1 MIDMASRQI
10 IPAVVRYTKSLAD
23 TVIAVK
29 GAGADASVQAKLLD
43 QVSSGLAQTKT
54 ALEKLQKA
62 VEEAGAMQEGKEQAF
77 FYKNVVCTAMEDLRR
92 PVDRLEMIVEKEAW
106 PYPTYGDLMFEV

>member
-1 MIDMASRQI
+1 
-10 IPAVVRYTKSLAD
+10 
-23 TVIAVK
+23 
-29 GAGADASVQAKLLD
+29 
-43 QVSSGLAQTKT
+43 
-54 ALEKLQKA
+54 
-62 VEEAGAMQEGKEQAF
+62 MQEGKEQAF